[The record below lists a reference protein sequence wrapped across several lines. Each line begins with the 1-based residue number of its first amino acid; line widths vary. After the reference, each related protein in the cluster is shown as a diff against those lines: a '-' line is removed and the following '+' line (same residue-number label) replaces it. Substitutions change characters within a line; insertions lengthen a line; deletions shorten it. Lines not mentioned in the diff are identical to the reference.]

1 VNIGEAVV
9 AAVAPHLD
17 VVRVAPALGNGR

>member
-9 AAVAPHLD
+9 AAVAPHPD